1 MTLVTLQLWH
11 NSASQPMTDPVEL
24 PYDPS
29 DLFGACDIVAGSVRM
44 WVIPNS
50 EVRVVIFKEDE

>member
-1 MTLVTLQLWH
+1 MTPVTLQLWH

-50 EVRVVIFKEDE
+50 EVRVVLFS